1 MVVFVQELS
10 QVMLRRNLGRR
21 RCVTACMT
29 QSFVYTNTDQD
40 FGSKETNQNP
50 AEVGTLISRLLVK
63 YTYYTGRIDLA
74 S

>member
-1 MVVFVQELS
+1 MRDGMHDAKL
-10 QVMLRRNLGRR
+10 
-21 RCVTACMT
+21 CVH
-29 QSFVYTNTDQD
+29 TNTDQD

>member
-1 MVVFVQELS
+1 MRDGMHDAKL
-10 QVMLRRNLGRR
+10 
-21 RCVTACMT
+21 CVH
-29 QSFVYTNTDQD
+29 TNTDQD

-50 AEVGTLISRLLVK
+50 AEVGRLLVK